1 MVINMADKSVGERI
15 KYLRESNG
23 FTRDAFAE
31 MTSISTKFLY
41 EIEAGRKGFSA
52 EILLKIS
59 RVLSVSCDYL
69 LTGYQVGSNNAE
81 KVAIILEGIDPGQMG
96 RVSDIL
102 RLIQEISIDK
112 KEKWNGAD
120 Y

>member
-1 MVINMADKSVGERI
+1 MTDKSVGKRI
-15 KYLRESNG
+15 KYLRECNG
-23 FTRDAFAE
+23 FTRDVFAE

-41 EIEAGRKGFSA
+41 EIEVGRKGFSA

-59 RVLSVSCDYL
+59 RALSVSCDYL
-69 LTGYQVGSNNAE
+69 LTGYQMSSNNAE
-81 KVAIILEGIDPGQMG
+81 NVAVILESIDPEQMG
-96 RVSDIL
+96 RVRDIL

-120 Y
+120 

>member
-1 MVINMADKSVGERI
+1 MTDKSVGERI
-15 KYLRESNG
+15 KYLRECNG

-31 MTSISTKFLY
+31 MTNISTKFLY

-59 RVLSVSCDYL
+59 RALSVSCDYL
-69 LTGYQVGSNNAE
+69 LTGYRMDNNNTE

-96 RVSDIL
+96 RVRDIL

-112 KEKWNGAD
+112 RGNLNGAG
-120 Y
+120 